1 MVVLMYLSFIHLI
14 IIILTLMKKCPS
26 QARDMTAFILQKLH
40 LIFNNSKLKFHED
53 LENRS

>member
-1 MVVLMYLSFIHLI
+1 MYLSFIHLI
-14 IIILTLMKKCPS
+14 FIILTLMKKCPS

>member
-26 QARDMTAFILQKLH
+26 QARDMTAFILQKLR
-40 LIFNNSKLKFHED
+40 LILQQVKIS
-53 LENRS
+53 